1 MPRGVV
7 SITVYLDEEVNDKS
21 NVLRTGEGRQSS
33 EDNLPW
39 PLPSLTRPIG
49 KSYSGKGQ
57 IANTVC

>member
-1 MPRGVV
+1 M
-7 SITVYLDEEVNDKS
+7 TVYLDEEVNDKS

-57 IANTVC
+57 IANTVG